1 MPELKIAGT
10 GSSSFNEAGITPP
23 PYSLR
28 TSLFGVN
35 AAELHGWRPDVEV
48 RRDKD
53 KLLVRAVLPGLRMED
68 VKVTVTGDLLEIEN
82 GTLQANRNFYRAI
95 PMPEA
100 QHPAGGRELRK
111 WRTRH
116 RHPGHRADH
125 RDDRYTNPPVTQ
137 TERGVSRVWPA
148 YRSVCNF
155 PANRL

>member
-1 MPELKIAGT
+1 MLECPGKVVMPELKIAGT

-95 PMPEA
+95 PMPDGA
-100 QHPAGGRELRK
+100 N
-111 WRTRH
+111 TRQAVASFEN
-116 RHPGHRADH
+116 GALDIAI
-125 RDDRYTNPPVTQ
+125 PVTEP
-137 TERGVSRVWPA
+137 TIETIDIPIRR
-148 YRSVCNF
+148 
-155 PANRL
+155 